1 MSILDLSNKV
11 IVKNRE
17 LIEQSVIKSSYVPI
31 YNDVNLGLLGCGS
44 NGCAYKTKS
53 KSIILKVTSDLREVK
68 FVIAAMNL
76 GEWPEGVVQYY
87 QIILIDDKLKDSYA
101 AQVFMYGLWR
111 EKAFF
116 VGKISVHN
124 MSKDLRTLLSILS
137 RCKYLSDVI
146 RYYEHFS
153 TDPNYE
159 NMRPA
164 PKSVILQEYLTITE
178 SNVGEFNSI
187 LHAMNWYAKHGI
199 LFGDLHL
206 GNIGS
211 VRRKENDNKYI
222 WAIID
227 PGESVFIDDRYN
239 ELFSEYGL

>member
-1 MSILDLSNKV
+1 MAISVNMLDDTLLDK
-11 IVKNRE
+11 RE
-17 LIEQSVIKSSYVPI
+17 LIEQSVIKRSYLPLYEDDRPV
-31 YNDVNLGLLGCGS
+31 LLGCGCY
-44 NGCAYKTKS
+44 GCVYKTKS
-53 KSIILKVTSDLREVK
+53 KNVVLKVTTDLRETK

-76 GEWPEGVVQYY
+76 GEWPEGLVQYY
-87 QIILIDDKLKDSYA
+87 QIIVLDSTVIKDRDQICA
-101 AQVFMYGLWR
+101 LWR

-124 MSKDLRTLLSILS
+124 MSKDLRTLLSIIS

-146 RYYEHFS
+146 RYYDHFS
-153 TDPNYE
+153 TSPNFD

-164 PKSVILQEYLTITE
+164 PKSVILQEYLDITE

-187 LHAMNWYAKHGI
+187 LHAMNWYARHGI

-211 VRRKENDNKYI
+211 VRRKENDNKYV

-227 PGESVFIDDRYN
+227 PGESVFVDDRYD
-239 ELFSEYGL
+239 ELFGEYGL